1 MATNNNAR
9 NKTTKWPK
17 MKEPKMELIMYKVG
31 YIANIGK
38 CYIWGVTT
46 LLHYKRISSR
56 DLGLEEL
63 RIFGTEVILTLPS
76 SFSVGMVRPLNFE
89 ELD

>member
-1 MATNNNAR
+1 
-9 NKTTKWPK
+9 
-17 MKEPKMELIMYKVG
+17 MKPTRRKPLGIDHDKVG
-31 YIANIGK
+31 YIAKIWK
-38 CYIWGVTT
+38 FYIWRVTT

-56 DLGLEEL
+56 DLGLKEL
-63 RIFGTEVILTLPS
+63 RIFGTEVIIALPS